1 MNIVKSMNQ
10 YNGDYV
16 FFSEPIKNNIMN
28 NGNFIRII
36 YSTELF
42 TLNGIYIHIT
52 INSHRTE
59 KYYNKYKCCFD
70 INSHKELI
78 YKIKEIEHE
87 LLKKVKIDNKT
98 PQFKLSDQ
106 MSNGNIKIF
115 SDNLDK
121 VSNSNSNTFLLKISG
136 IWEIDTYY
144 GLTYKFQNISN

>member
-28 NGNFIRII
+28 NGHFIRII

-52 INSHRTE
+52 INSYRTE

-70 INSHKELI
+70 INSHKEII
-78 YKIKEIEHE
+78 YKIKEFEDV
-87 LLKKVKIDNKT
+87 LLKKVKIENKT

-106 MSNGNIKIF
+106 MCNGNIKIF

-121 VSNSNSNTFLLKISG
+121 VSNSNIFLLKISG
-136 IWEIDTYY
+136 IWANDTHY
-144 GLTYKFQNISN
+144 GLTYKFQNISI